1 MKLIDV
7 VSEHADKEIEC
18 KREQNAMKEIQSK
31 QTRSI

>member
-1 MKLIDV
+1 MKLID